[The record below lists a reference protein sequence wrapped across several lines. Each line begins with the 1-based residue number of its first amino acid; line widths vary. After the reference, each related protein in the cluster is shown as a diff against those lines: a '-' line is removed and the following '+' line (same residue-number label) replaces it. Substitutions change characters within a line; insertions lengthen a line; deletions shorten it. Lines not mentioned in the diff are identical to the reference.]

1 MMSLYS
7 ATFYGQ
13 VAVNL
18 WFCLWYLWLYQVAV
32 NLESSWVFSLFGLLS
47 LETSWNLES
56 AWSILP
62 YLSAWVFKLLDWI
75 CLEYLSLLLKTVFP
89 RIQSWECMELPSLS
103 NSFTLLF
110 LQHSYQHRGSVSLIL
125 IPRLQSYMGDKRAKQ
140 WFLLAAWQGQNSS
153 RLLLGGM
160 LFQSTNLRWFYV
172 VTITTTIL
180 WVELN

>member
-1 MMSLYS
+1 MMNLYLLFK
-7 ATFYGQ
+7 TGM
-13 VAVNL
+13 L
-18 WFCLWYLWLYQVAV
+18 WT
-32 NLESSWVFSLFGLLS
+32 LESDWSILPYLACLY
-47 LETSWNLES
+47 LES

-75 CLEYLSLLLKTVFP
+75 LKTVFP